1 MRQKSHIWF
10 YLEVG
15 PFSLLQT
22 TSLLCIFFDFTDKGH
37 RRTLDSQDKRKP
49 HCLLSQFMWRRFLF
63 AMLQLEYLTEAQIN
77 MTRHQRWLTAG
88 VQMLSFKGKCHRIQ
102 FFMLV
107 WRLTLVWQE
116 QSINLAWR
124 PRKTVFWN
132 FVKVKSLTAGF
143 IQHLIKEQAQIVVRT
158 VEVQTVLDN
167 SCTVFI
173 FRVTA
178 GSKRLWEQSAQILL
192 HVYYVFHKQARRIV
206 ALNTT
211 IR

>member
-22 TSLLCIFFDFTDKGH
+22 TSLLCIFFDFTYKGH

-49 HCLLSQFMWRRFLF
+49 HCLLSQFMWRQFLF
-63 AMLQLEYLTEAQIN
+63 AVLQLEYLTEAQVN

-88 VQMLSFKGKCHRIQ
+88 VQMLFFKGNCHRIQ
-102 FFMLV
+102 FFMHV

-124 PRKTVFWN
+124 PRKTVFLK
-132 FVKVKSLTAGF
+132 FCEG
-143 IQHLIKEQAQIVVRT
+143 QII
-158 VEVQTVLDN
+158 D
-167 SCTVFI
+167 S
-173 FRVTA
+173 
-178 GSKRLWEQSAQILL
+178 G
-192 HVYYVFHKQARRIV
+192 VYPTPH
-206 ALNTT
+206 
-211 IR
+211 